1 MQEMG
6 LGAGLGALGFWAFLA
21 AVIVAGIWYG
31 IRERQA
37 QHETLR
43 RMIETNQPVDQA
55 QMDKLLSSSVGS
67 KRVDRDL
74 KVSGLIVLFT
84 APGVAVLGVFLSALS
99 TKVLPPLLG
108 AAALILFVGIGLL
121 VAAKT
126 SERWYQE
133 GNGAP
138 PSPPTP

>member
-21 AVIVAGIWYG
+21 AIIVAGIWYG

-43 RMIETNQPVDQA
+43 RMIESKQPIEQA
-55 QMDKLLSSSVGS
+55 QMDKLLASSVGS
-67 KRVDRDL
+67 KRMDRDL
-74 KVSGLIVLFT
+74 KVAGLIVLFT

-99 TKVLPPLLG
+99 ENALLPLLG

-126 SERWYQE
+126 AERWYQD
-133 GNGAP
+133 GDVAP
-138 PSPPTP
+138 PNATKT